1 MQHPLPLFGEINRG
15 QLEEYYSVTTAAGV
29 NLDLN
34 FEHTHIEAD
43 KAEALGEWL
52 RSIEQLDVENRAV
65 LQQDFE
71 TGEGE
76 TQEYFRFYIEELQE
90 ERLAN
95 LVADIDSDEE
105 KAAIL
110 LPMLKLQRV
119 GFYPDG
125 KYGTASYAIFD
136 YNINIDGWSGDLLL
150 VVKRD
155 AQRAIVEITTE
166 S

>member
-1 MQHPLPLFGEINRG
+1 MQHSLPHFGEINRE
-15 QLEEYYSVTTAAGV
+15 QLEEYYSVTTAAGI

-34 FEHTHIEAD
+34 FEYARIEVD
-43 KAEALGEWL
+43 NAEVLGEWL
-52 RSIEQLDVENRAV
+52 NSIEQLDMQNRAA

-71 TGEGE
+71 IGEGE
-76 TQEYFRFYIEELQE
+76 TREYFRFYIEELQE
-90 ERLAN
+90 ERMASLVEGAN
-95 LVADIDSDEE
+95 SDQE

-110 LPMLKLQRV
+110 LSKLKLRRV

-125 KYGTASYAIFD
+125 KYGTTSYAIFD
-136 YNINIDGWSGDLLL
+136 YTTDIDGWSGDQLL

-155 AQRAIVEITTE
+155 AAREIIEIVME

>member
-1 MQHPLPLFGEINRG
+1 MQHLLPHFGEINRG
-15 QLEEYYSVTTAAGV
+15 QLEEYYGVTTAAGV

-34 FEHTHIEAD
+34 FENTRIEAD
-43 KAEALGEWL
+43 NADALGEWL
-52 RSIEQLDVENRAV
+52 RSIEQLDVENRAA

-125 KYGTASYAIFD
+125 KYGTTSYAIFD